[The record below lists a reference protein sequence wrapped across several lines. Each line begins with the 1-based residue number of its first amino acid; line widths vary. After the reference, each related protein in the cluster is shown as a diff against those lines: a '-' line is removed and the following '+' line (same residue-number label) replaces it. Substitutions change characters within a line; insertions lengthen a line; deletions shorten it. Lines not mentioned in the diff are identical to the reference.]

1 VLLGLC
7 LSVPPQLA
15 QQFMAETKVTS
26 KNNGVI
32 ENEQHDFIWVD
43 VLANKMKTISVDEI
57 FGTNN
62 TVIYRGDLKKEYY
75 IINDLQCFFS
85 FAPPDLNIKLQI
97 RDNSTLQGDMI
108 VNGENCELWVYKAMN
123 EKISYYVRQKDFSP
137 VKIELMSGSHVDTI
151 EFLKFNPMVPDRN
164 TFEVNSGLHCDSIKI
179 GTKKLRREE
188 MKKYF
193 DVVPR
198 LIEPKKKNGIR
209 SRATENAIDPATLE
223 LIGKTL
229 WAIIKENKPEANLEN
244 ILNAV
249 VPNGTTWTD
258 LTGWRQ
264 QKWPG
269 WQWTLVNPYGVNVVD
284 YKWSF
289 NFLCK
294 GNYKNIGQYIQNAG
308 AFPMIIDVSW
318 GYKVNVRGQVL
329 NPFNFG
335 TAKNPIAGLTLS
347 MTMDVNTII
356 KKISQTCTVNLI
368 GDCSTEVLSCNG
380 YKSTNTFSY
389 N

>member
-1 VLLGLC
+1 
-7 LSVPPQLA
+7 
-15 QQFMAETKVTS
+15 MAETKVTS

-179 GTKKLRREE
+179 GTKK
-188 MKKYF
+188 
-193 DVVPR
+193 
-198 LIEPKKKNGIR
+198 
-209 SRATENAIDPATLE
+209 T
-223 LIGKTL
+223 
-229 WAIIKENKPEANLEN
+229 
-244 ILNAV
+244 
-249 VPNGTTWTD
+249 
-258 LTGWRQ
+258 
-264 QKWPG
+264 
-269 WQWTLVNPYGVNVVD
+269 
-284 YKWSF
+284 
-289 NFLCK
+289 
-294 GNYKNIGQYIQNAG
+294 
-308 AFPMIIDVSW
+308 
-318 GYKVNVRGQVL
+318 
-329 NPFNFG
+329 
-335 TAKNPIAGLTLS
+335 
-347 MTMDVNTII
+347 
-356 KKISQTCTVNLI
+356 
-368 GDCSTEVLSCNG
+368 
-380 YKSTNTFSY
+380 
-389 N
+389 